1 MYHRKAGKTLALL
14 LVAALLIPYA
24 KAAVPTGGIIYNQTD
39 TTYLVPHDDSENQIQ
54 NPNAEPRSSEELLRE
69 PEVLV
74 GESGDVTSV
83 QIKEDSDITAQEI
96 AGLFMERS
104 AAAYQADDG
113 LPETSPDTSMSIQL
127 QKKYGK
133 TEADVD
139 EAVSLHGDM
148 SRLQGEL
155 KALNTALRYYELE
168 GGVKNAIAELI
179 FGGYSNSQAFS
190 AYVAEAI
197 LGLSRTELLASKQAE
212 IEEERAQADE
222 EEQDCPDA
230 DIKSLAIFMGLP
242 YEALSRYVNENNSN
256 PDILRNEFSAAKTAF
271 YAISSP
277 ELMASSGAENQY
289 APEQILDK
297 PFSYDTVGDVSVNMN
312 KGTYQYRETDLSIP
326 GVNGLDL
333 NFTRIFDSSNSWI
346 MAPMG
351 MYDESYANL
360 IAVEVGYKC
369 YLWENWESKE
379 EKPIYSEIADI
390 GDYSFSDPSFN

>member
-1 MYHRKAGKTLALL
+1 M
-14 LVAALLIPYA
+14 
-24 KAAVPTGGIIYNQTD
+24 
-39 TTYLVPHDDSENQIQ
+39 
-54 NPNAEPRSSEELLRE
+54 EPRSSEELLNK
-69 PEVLV
+69 PEVSV

-83 QIKEDSDITAQEI
+83 QLKEGSDITSQEI
-96 AGLFMERS
+96 AGLFMEYS

-113 LPETSPDTSMSIQL
+113 LPETFPDASMSIQL
-127 QKKYGK
+127 QIKYGK
-133 TEADVD
+133 AEADVA
-139 EAVSLHGDM
+139 EAVSRHGDM

-190 AYVAEAI
+190 AYVAEAM

-222 EEQDCPDA
+222 EKQDCRDA

-312 KGTYQYRETDLSIP
+312 KGTIGASKKELLKAVRIP
-326 GVNGLDL
+326 NDNAL
-333 NFTRIFDSSNSWI
+333 R
-346 MAPMG
+346 
-351 MYDESYANL
+351 
-360 IAVEVGYKC
+360 VE
-369 YLWENWESKE
+369 
-379 EKPIYSEIADI
+379 YSEAVI
-390 GDYSFSDPSFN
+390 GEIEKYVGKDKILERHFY